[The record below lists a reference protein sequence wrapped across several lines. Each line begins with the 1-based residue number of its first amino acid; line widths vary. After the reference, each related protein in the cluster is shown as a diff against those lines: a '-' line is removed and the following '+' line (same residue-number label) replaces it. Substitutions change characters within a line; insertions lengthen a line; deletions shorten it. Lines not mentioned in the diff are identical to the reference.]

1 MTIRLFPFSNKF
13 AFVFVF
19 IIFLFYADMA
29 LGSTLDVSVY
39 YEGKP
44 AANASIYIDD
54 NILLGQTDS
63 KGILRDLS
71 ISPGPHVV
79 VAKWRNSIGSERGG
93 VFSYTAEPDT
103 YEMKRIDLETSRNL
117 GWIWQ
122 FVKDRYG

>member
-1 MTIRLFPFSNKF
+1 MAIKLFPFSNKF

-19 IIFLFYADMA
+19 IIFIFHADMA

-44 AANASIYIDD
+44 ASNASIYIDD
-54 NILLGQTDS
+54 QILLGQTDS
-63 KGILRDLS
+63 NGKLKDLN

-79 VAKWRNSIGSERGG
+79 VAKWRNSIGSERSGA
-93 VFSYTAEPDT
+93 FSYQAKPDT
-103 YEMKRIDLETSRNL
+103 YTMKRIDLQTSRNL

-122 FVKDRYG
+122 FVKDRNN

>member
-1 MTIRLFPFSNKF
+1 MTIKLMPFSNKF
-13 AFVFVF
+13 AFVFVC
-19 IIFLFYADMA
+19 IIVLLCADMA

-44 AANASIYIDD
+44 AANANIYIDD

-63 KGILRDLS
+63 NGKLKDLN

-79 VAKWRNSIGSERGG
+79 VAKWQNSIGIERSGA
-93 VFSYTAEPDT
+93 FSYTAEPDT
-103 YEMKRIDLETSRNL
+103 YAMKRIDLQTSRNL

-122 FVKDRYG
+122 LVKNRNN